1 MNLSAIASFSSSSW
15 KVYGGPLANH
25 LWQST
30 VFGGVVW
37 LLTLLLRRN
46 RAQARYCLWLVASAK
61 FLLPFSLLV
70 GLGSRIAWSRTPA
83 ITKPELFFC
92 DADGEFTI
100 LRWTA
105 IPLLR
110 SAASLF

>member
-1 MNLSAIASFSSSSW
+1 MNLSASASFSSSSR
-15 KVYGGPLANH
+15 KVFGGPLANH

-92 DADGEFTI
+92 DADD
-100 LRWTA
+100 
-105 IPLLR
+105 
-110 SAASLF
+110 